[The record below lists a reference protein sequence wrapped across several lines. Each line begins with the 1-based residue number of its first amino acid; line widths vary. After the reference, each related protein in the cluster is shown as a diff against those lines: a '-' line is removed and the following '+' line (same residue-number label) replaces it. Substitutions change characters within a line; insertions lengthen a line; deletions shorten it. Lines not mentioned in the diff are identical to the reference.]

1 MRLKRNLRDFG
12 IAATFLASATL
23 SGCSICSSPHDLDY
37 SAYGTATPRS
47 DMRCGRVGSIF
58 SDPAIVGPAN
68 GPSAGT
74 ASHSKRYGMH
84 GHTMDEIIVEEF
96 PEGETTH
103 LGPHSGDFYSEESV
117 ILDGVEIDG
126 IDG

>member
-1 MRLKRNLRDFG
+1 MRFKRTLRDLG
-12 IAATFLASATL
+12 IAATFLANATL

-58 SDPAIVGPAN
+58 SDPAIVGPT
-68 GPSAGT
+68 AGT
-74 ASHSKRYGMH
+74 ASHSMRSGMH

-96 PEGETTH
+96 AEGETIH

-126 IDG
+126 IDR